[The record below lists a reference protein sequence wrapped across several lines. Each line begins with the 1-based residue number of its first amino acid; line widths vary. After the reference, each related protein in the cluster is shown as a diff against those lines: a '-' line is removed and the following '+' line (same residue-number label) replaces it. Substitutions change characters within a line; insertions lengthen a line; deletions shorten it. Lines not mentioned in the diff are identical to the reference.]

1 MSNPD
6 RNRRPEIHTIGPLTL
21 ESESIRVLQN
31 GITLHIIGGGT
42 TEVCRIGIALPGGT
56 AESTRPGLLE
66 AVALML
72 PEGSE
77 QTPGQRMSD
86 ILESNGAWCGSSVTS
101 HHTLINLF
109 CTCSAFPAVL
119 PMAREMAFSPA
130 FEPEAAKRILHLQS
144 SRAAVNRCKVGFN
157 ASAALKPIIY
167 GVDNPIAAIPE
178 PEEIIT
184 FTPEEMREAHRSR
197 LDTKGIHIFLAGR
210 IDDGMVEAVVRRFA
224 SIRTGIEFSPVT
236 LTFPDNVG
244 PEEVVTDMPDAL
256 QSAVKMAIPTPGR
269 NDPGFIDMRIAACAL
284 GGYFGSRLMTNIRED
299 KGLTYGITAAL
310 YGYHDRGYLIVSTET
325 DCANT
330 REVITETVAEIERL
344 KDPASFSPDEVERL
358 RNFFLSNLASVLDS
372 PFQRMD
378 FLQNNIIAG
387 TPTDYFAL
395 QHSAIRATTAE
406 TIAETARRY
415 FDTSKMVTSIAGKFG
430 GIKNNA

>member
-1 MSNPD
+1 MSMPAETVEHLANGVTFH
-6 RNRRPEIHTIGPLTL
+6 RYIGGDQPVCRLTL
-21 ESESIRVLQN
+21 HFAGGISEMGEAATKLLLNQ
-31 GITLHIIGGGT
+31 L
-42 TEVCRIGIALPGGT
+42 TEGT
-56 AESTRPGLLE
+56 ATRSADDIAEAIDYNGARFATQAQTHFSVTDLFVLTSRMADMLPVLMDMISSPVFPEERLE
-66 AVALML
+66 VSRLRLKNALQTARRDPSAVADLALSPLML
-72 PEGSE
+72 G
-77 QTPGQRMSD
+77 R
-86 ILESNGAWCGSSVTS
+86 
-101 HHTLINLF
+101 
-109 CTCSAFPAVL
+109 
-119 PMAREMAFSPA
+119 
-130 FEPEAAKRILHLQS
+130 
-144 SRAAVNRCKVGFN
+144 
-157 ASAALKPIIY
+157 
-167 GVDNPIAAIPE
+167 DNPLAHVMTEDDIDNVSPSTLKACHRRLVCPARMHAYLSGLADDDVIAA
-178 PEEIIT
+178 
-184 FTPEEMREAHRSR
+184 
-197 LDTKGIHIFLAGR
+197 
-210 IDDGMVEAVVRRFA
+210 VRRFLE
-224 SIRTGIEFSPVT
+224 S
-236 LTFPDNVG
+236 
-244 PEEVVTDMPDAL
+244 
-256 QSAVKMAIPTPGR
+256 IPTLGDGYAMELHPAHPEPAGTLVTSPMVSTYQCAISCGIPTIGR
-269 NDPGFIDMRIAACAL
+269 QHPDYVPLRFAVMAL
-284 GGYFGSRLMTNIRED
+284 GGYFGSRLMSNIRED